1 MYSKKIRG
9 VRLRRIVAIKVY
21 FDRARG
27 YIGYIQTFMIV
38 ILLVNSLEWEVN
50 LLEYAILFVLF
61 FIISIFVG
69 WMDTKLNI
77 RKYEYEN
84 QSEQNKYATEV
95 LDIVKQINEKT

>member
-1 MYSKKIRG
+1 M
-9 VRLRRIVAIKVY
+9 LRKVVKIKVY

-50 LLEYAILFVLF
+50 MMEYALLFVLF
-61 FIISIFVG
+61 FIISVLVG
-69 WMDTKLNI
+69 WLDTRLNI

-84 QSEQNKYATEV
+84 QSEQNKYATET
-95 LDIVKQINEKT
+95 LDRVRKIEESINGIKVH

>member
-1 MYSKKIRG
+1 MDSKKIRG

-50 LLEYAILFVLF
+50 LLEYALLFVLF
-61 FIISIFVG
+61 FVISIFVG
-69 WMDTKLNI
+69 WLDTKLNI

-84 QSEQNKYATEV
+84 QSEQNKYATET
-95 LDIVKQINEKT
+95 LDIVKQINDKL

>member
-1 MYSKKIRG
+1 M
-9 VRLRRIVAIKVY
+9 LRKVVKIKVY

-50 LLEYAILFVLF
+50 MMEYALLFVLF
-61 FIISIFVG
+61 FIISVLVG
-69 WMDTKLNI
+69 WLDTRLNI

-84 QSEQNKYATEV
+84 QSEQNKYATET
-95 LDIVKQINEKT
+95 LDRVRKIEESINGIKIH

>member
-1 MYSKKIRG
+1 MLRKI
-9 VRLRRIVAIKVY
+9 VNIKVY

-50 LLEYAILFVLF
+50 LLEYALLFVLF
-61 FIISIFVG
+61 FVISIFVG
-69 WMDTKLNI
+69 WLDTKLNI

-84 QSEQNKYATEV
+84 QSEQNKYATET
-95 LDIVKQINEKT
+95 LDIVKQINDKL